1 MNQSAGAQPPIVL
14 PPGAPRSVPPL
25 RPHRRRAA
33 DPVTHLSRDERAARG
48 AAARV
53 LLPREALADVGSGFS
68 RPDPIELLVSQG
80 HTRLPELV
88 PLRYG
93 RMVAT
98 PFTFYRGAA
107 LIQASDLAATPDTG
121 LDAQLC
127 GDAHLSNFGLYG
139 TPERRMLFD
148 LNDFDETLPGP
159 FEWDVKRLLA
169 SVEIAAR
176 GNGFSRKERRDLVL
190 SVAKAYRTTIRE
202 FAAKPNIDVWY
213 ARLDVDDFLAKNG
226 TTFGKAQAKSAQSTV
241 KKARTRDHLQSV
253 AKLTEVVDGHRRFL
267 SDPPLVT
274 SMSELLG
281 EEGAARFATGM
292 NDLVRA
298 YQASLQPDRRHLV
311 GQYRVVDM
319 ARKVVGVGSVGTRAW
334 ILLLEGADGDDYLVL
349 QAKEAQASV
358 LEQFLGASEYT
369 QSGQRVVE
377 GQRLMQA
384 ASDTMLGWQRNE
396 GIDGV
401 TRDFYVRQLRDW
413 KGSAVVETMVPV
425 GMRDY
430 GALCAWTLARAHA
443 RSGDRVAIA
452 AYLGGSKVADEAFA
466 DFAAGYADRTE
477 KDHAALVAAIASGR
491 LEAVQGV

>member
-1 MNQSAGAQPPIVL
+1 MTDTASPET
-14 PPGAPRSVPPL
+14 APAPTEGTPRPAPAL

-33 DPVTHLSRDERAARG
+33 DPVVHLTREERIARG

-53 LLPREALADVGSGFS
+53 LLPRESLADVGAGFS

-80 HTRLPELV
+80 QTRVPELV

-121 LDAQLC
+121 LDVQLC

-139 TPERRMLFD
+139 TPERRLLFD

-159 FEWDVKRLLA
+159 FEWDVKRLVA
-169 SVEIAAR
+169 SIEIAAR
-176 GNGFSRKERRDLVL
+176 GNGFSRKERRDLLL
-190 SVAKAYRTTIRE
+190 SVAKTYRTTIRE
-202 FAAKPNIDVWY
+202 FATKTNIDVWY
-213 ARLDVDDFLAKNG
+213 ARLDVDDFMAKNG
-226 TTFGKAQAKSAQSTV
+226 SSFAKTQIRRTASTV
-241 KKARTRDHLQSV
+241 KKARSRDHLQSV
-253 AKLTEVVDGHRRFL
+253 AKLTEIVDGHRRFL

-274 SMSELLG
+274 TLTDLLG
-281 EEGAARFATGM
+281 PDEMDRFMAGM
-292 NDLVRA
+292 GDLVRA

-334 ILLLEGADGDDYLVL
+334 ILLLEGVDQSDYLIL
-349 QAKEAQASV
+349 QAKEAQPSV

-384 ASDTMLGWQRNE
+384 ASDTMLGWQRTH
-396 GIDGV
+396 GLDGV
-401 TRDFYVRQLRDW
+401 TRDFYLRQLRDW
-413 KGSAVVETMVPV
+413 KGSAVIETMVPV
-425 GMRDY
+425 GMREY

-443 RSGDRVAIA
+443 RSGDRVAIG
-452 AYLGGSKVADEAFA
+452 AYLGGSRAADEAFA
-466 DFAAGYADRTE
+466 DFASAYADRTE
-477 KDHAALVAAIASGR
+477 KDHGALVAAIASGR
-491 LEAVQGV
+491 LQAIEGV

>member
-1 MNQSAGAQPPIVL
+1 M
-14 PPGAPRSVPPL
+14 
-25 RPHRRRAA
+25 
-33 DPVTHLSRDERAARG
+33 HLTREERIARG

-53 LLPREALADVGSGFS
+53 LLPRESLADVGAGFS

-80 HTRLPELV
+80 QTRVPELV

-121 LDAQLC
+121 LDVQLC

-139 TPERRMLFD
+139 TPERRLLFD

-159 FEWDVKRLLA
+159 FEWDVKRLVA
-169 SVEIAAR
+169 SIEIAAR
-176 GNGFSRKERRDLVL
+176 GNGFSRKERRDLLL
-190 SVAKAYRTTIRE
+190 SVAKTYRTTIRE
-202 FAAKPNIDVWY
+202 FATKTNIDVWY
-213 ARLDVDDFLAKNG
+213 ARLDVDDFMAKNG
-226 TTFGKAQAKSAQSTV
+226 SSFAKTQIRRTESTV
-241 KKARTRDHLQSV
+241 KKARSRDHLQSV
-253 AKLTEVVDGHRRFL
+253 AKLTEIVDGHRRFL

-274 SMSELLG
+274 TLSDLLG
-281 EEGAARFATGM
+281 PDEMDRFMAGM
-292 NDLVRA
+292 GDLVRA

-334 ILLLEGADGDDYLVL
+334 ILLLEGVDESDYLIL
-349 QAKEAQASV
+349 QAKEAQPSV

-384 ASDTMLGWQRNE
+384 ASDTMLGWQRTH
-396 GIDGV
+396 GLDGV
-401 TRDFYVRQLRDW
+401 TRDFYLRQLRDW
-413 KGSAVVETMVPV
+413 KGSAVIETMVPV
-425 GMRDY
+425 GMREY

-443 RSGDRVAIA
+443 RSGDRVAIG
-452 AYLGGSKVADEAFA
+452 AYLGGSKAADEAFA
-466 DFAAGYADRTE
+466 DFASAYADRTE
-477 KDHAALVAAIASGR
+477 KDHGALVAAIASGR
-491 LEAVQGV
+491 LQAIEGV